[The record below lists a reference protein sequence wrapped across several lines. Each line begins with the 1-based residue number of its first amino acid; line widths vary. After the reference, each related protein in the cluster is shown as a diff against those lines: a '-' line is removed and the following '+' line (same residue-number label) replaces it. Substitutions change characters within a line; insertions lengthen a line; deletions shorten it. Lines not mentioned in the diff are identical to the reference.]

1 MAELGW
7 LECSQE
13 ILELLKLSF
22 DPRQSG
28 SSGFQSKSKGTMT
41 MRSGNPVLSATTM
54 DAFRGEFFPVSQT
67 MTIQGTATKSLIL
80 LGLCF
85 GAGSMTFGMT
95 HAGNPSQAMPWMI
108 GGLIGGFVFCIAT
121 SFKPSWAPVT
131 APLYALAEGL
141 ALGALSGGYE
151 RMFHGIIPQAA
162 LATLGTMAAM
172 LVAYKTGIIKVTSG
186 FMMGVA
192 AATGGI
198 ALTYLIAMILSMF
211 HISVPF
217 LHQPSLIGIGISVV
231 IVIVAAMN
239 LVIDFHSI
247 QQAAESGAP
256 KYYEWYSAFALMVT
270 LVWLYIEI
278 VRLLAMVAM
287 YTRDE

>member
-1 MAELGW
+1 
-7 LECSQE
+7 
-13 ILELLKLSF
+13 
-22 DPRQSG
+22 
-28 SSGFQSKSKGTMT
+28 

-54 DAFRGEFFPVSQT
+54 DAFRGEFFPASQT
-67 MTIQGTATKSLIL
+67 MTIQGAATKSLIL
-80 LGLCF
+80 LGLCV
-85 GAGSMTFGMT
+85 GAGAYTFGMT
-95 HAGNPSQAMPWMI
+95 HGGNSAAATPWMI
-108 GGLIGGFVFCIAT
+108 AGLIGGLVFCMAT

-141 ALGALSGGYE
+141 ALGAISGAYE

-172 LVAYKTGIIKVTSG
+172 LFAYKTGLIKATSG

-198 ALTYLIAMILSMF
+198 GVMYFVAMILSLF
-211 HISVPF
+211 HIQMPF
-217 LHQPSLIGIGISVV
+217 LYQPSLIGIGISVV
-231 IVIVAAMN
+231 VVIVAAMN
-239 LVIDFHSI
+239 LIIDFASI

-256 KYYEWYSAFALMVT
+256 KYYEWYSAFGLMVT

-278 VRLLAMVAM
+278 VRVLAMIAM
-287 YTRDE
+287 YSRDRS